1 MKRSEL
7 VTAGLRVSRP
17 GGRRGDGSTR
27 PPLRLGPSAGA
38 GTVPV
43 INRATCNGTDHCGC
57 GATPPVITVG
67 GKPGPVAT
75 DQATDTA
82 YVASGNATNISVTNG
97 DTCNATSHVG
107 MPPVTGDV
115 R

>member
-1 MKRSEL
+1 
-7 VTAGLRVSRP
+7 
-17 GGRRGDGSTR
+17 
-27 PPLRLGPSAGA
+27 
-38 GTVPV
+38 V